1 MNILWLGLLA
11 ALGVTAPDSGDKRSA
26 LPEVTKP
33 EKIELRKE
41 EVSLSMYWFVRKPVV
56 EIKING
62 KGPFRFYLDTGAQ
75 GCVLDQ
81 ALADELKLPVIG
93 KARVGSPGGKGVPAK
108 RVRLDRVEVGDAV
121 LSTVPAVS
129 FDRSGLGAAGKDMPR
144 GVLSTAIF
152 SGVLVT
158 LDYPRSRMEI
168 RRGELPAAD
177 GKRVFDYDGKR
188 RLPRIRLSVAG
199 QEVDVHLDSG
209 SPGGIMLPLELA
221 KRLPL
226 AAKPVKV
233 GRGKRVDQEVIIW
246 GAKLKGVVKLGQYE
260 LMDPE
265 LRFQDIPGAPGHV
278 GYGFLRRFA
287 VTLDA
292 RNHRLQFEEKLVKDK
307 GVPDEAQK

>member
-1 MNILWLGLLA
+1 MNFLWLSLLGAFSVA
-11 ALGVTAPDSGDKRSA
+11 ALAEPEKRNTKHEAP
-26 LPEVTKP
+26 KP
-33 EKIELRKE
+33 EKIELRTK
-41 EVSLSMYWFVRKPVV
+41 EVSLSMHWFVRKPVV
-56 EIKING
+56 EVKING

-81 ALADELKLPVIG
+81 ALADELKLPVVG
-93 KARVGSPGGKGVPAK
+93 EARVGSPGGKGVPGK
-108 RVRLDRVEVGDAV
+108 RVRLDRMEVGDVV

-129 FDRSGLGAAGKDMPR
+129 FDRSGLAADKDGPR

-152 SGVLVT
+152 SGLLVT
-158 LDYPRSRMEI
+158 LDYPRSRLEI

-177 GKRVFDYDGKR
+177 GKQVFKYDGKR
-188 RLPRIRLSVAG
+188 RLPRVRLSVAG

-226 AAKPVKV
+226 AGKPVKV

-246 GAKLKGVVKLGQYE
+246 GAKLNGTVKLGQYV
-260 LMDPE
+260 LKDPE

-292 RNHRLQFEEKLVKDK
+292 RNHRLQFEEKPVKD
-307 GVPDEAQK
+307 